1 MTSQKQGGV
10 QWRHTSVL
18 LRSDIFAAAQERG
31 LNISNECNRTLADLV
46 GIDFNQ
52 QQIPEEAI
60 AEPVIIAPESKVIHQ
75 NSLFGSGKIGLPPVI
90 NADDPTTP
98 IQVLKLKKEHPPR
111 SIPKGS
117 TPMGSSLRSYPD
129 TNKPHMS
136 EKPVIHQTTEKTK
149 KNTKERKGTEN
160 AIKRFVTTKLL
171 RTDIGDSGENMI
183 AKDDMYQLFIR
194 WCRTQSIKSIP
205 DKKSFGVTLKNQ
217 FVMHDGSVDGTTCW
231 INVKIR

>member
-1 MTSQKQGGV
+1 MTSQKQGGL

-52 QQIPEEAI
+52 QQILEEAI
-60 AEPVIIAPESKVIHQ
+60 AEPVIIAPESKVIHP
-75 NSLFGSGKIGLPPVI
+75 NSLFVPGRIGLPPVI

-98 IQVLKLKKEHPPR
+98 IQVLNLKKEHSHR
-111 SIPKGS
+111 HMPKES
-117 TPMGSSLRSYPD
+117 TPIDSPLKFHRD
-129 TNKPHMS
+129 TNKPHTS
-136 EKPVIHQTTEKTK
+136 KKPVIHRTVEKTK
-149 KNTKERKGTEN
+149 KNTKERRGKDN

-171 RTDIGDSGENMI
+171 RTDVGDSGQNVI
-183 AKDDMYQLFIR
+183 AKDEMYQLFIR

-217 FVMHDGSVDGTTCW
+217 FVMHDASVDGTTCW